1 MDLKTYTRIS
11 VNSFPFCIDTEAG
24 YEMLGNLEY
33 ASATNFA
40 IDISRCKISATQT
53 CKSDSEIDA
62 FIDVLIVNQI

>member
-40 IDISRCKISATQT
+40 IDISRCKVSAT
-53 CKSDSEIDA
+53 
-62 FIDVLIVNQI
+62 